1 VLLDGALEIGAPG
14 KDPAVARVYI
24 SVSGNIGVGKSTF
37 SGKLSQA
44 LGLRHYPE
52 PLTNPYLAD
61 YYHDKPRWGFCS
73 QVQFA
78 LDYSEVHRRITHSAE
93 PACQDRSLY
102 ESHVFARALAT
113 AGILSPR
120 EFGTL
125 TQLIDHCLAGV
136 QTPDLLVYL
145 SAPIPTLLERID
157 SRGLGCERA
166 IDAAYLGSLQAAYD
180 EWIAG
185 FDLCPVL
192 HIDAERYDFEEN
204 GAHVREFAAHIS
216 GMLGLGKGS

>member
-1 VLLDGALEIGAPG
+1 M
-14 KDPAVARVYI
+14 ARVYI
-24 SVSGNIGVGKSTF
+24 SVSGNIGAGKSTF
-37 SGKLSQA
+37 SARLSAA

-61 YYHDKPRWGFCS
+61 YYRDKPRWGFYS

-78 LDYSEVHRRITHSAE
+78 LDYAQVHRLIGQGQE

-102 ESHVFARALAT
+102 ESRVFARALAT

-125 TQLIDHCLAGV
+125 SRLIDHLLAGT
-136 QTPDLLVYL
+136 QPPDLLVYL
-145 SAPIPTLLERID
+145 SAPIPFLLQRID
-157 SRGLGCERA
+157 RRSRGCERV
-166 IDAAYLGSLQAAYD
+166 IDEAYLANLQAAYD
-180 EWIAG
+180 EWIAA

-192 HIDAERYDFEEN
+192 RIQAERYDFEQNETDLREVC
-204 GAHVREFAAHIS
+204 AQVRQ
-216 GMLGLGKGS
+216 LTGL